1 MGDRDD
7 EEAVAGIGDTGKSVV
22 PSGEGGEET
31 KEATSLQDLG
41 IGLAVRGE
49 QVGDTQKQEG
59 QVQEEEQKE
68 ERDCRLQGAD
78 DQDKGEDEPALFRV
92 SREIATGDN
101 WHQGESL
108 PSGTDRTK
116 H

>member
-31 KEATSLQDLG
+31 EEATSLQDLG
-41 IGLAVRGE
+41 VGGAVLGE

-59 QVQEEEQKE
+59 QVQEEEQE
-68 ERDCRLQGAD
+68 EESDCRLQGAD
-78 DQDKGEDEPALFRV
+78 DQDKGEDEPALFGV
-92 SREIATGDN
+92 SGEIATGDD
-101 WHQGESL
+101 WRQGKSL